1 MNTRLTLA
9 DVRAALSALIDSD
22 NPNNPLFLSVLN
34 EVRER
39 MINSGK
45 WKGNVLTTTFE
56 SSSGFITLP
65 YDYASVLALTYDK
78 CPCPVF
84 TQFHQY
90 TEQGPGEL
98 DIALKWTG
106 ILVDLGDGFVTQ
118 ADIPAA
124 GVVRVYSSAADD
136 GDVVRI
142 FGLDENGDVI
152 YDSSGNEGENITL
165 AAPFAVTTAQFTEVT
180 GFQKPLTT
188 NRVRLKS
195 WDGTTETQIAEYQ
208 PNETRPS
215 YQRYKTGVAEKAIRV
230 ICQRRF
236 VPIYAETDWVIPGNL
251 SALRAG
257 VNSWLFEN
265 GSDMDSADQSMA
277 RAYNFLNDE
286 AKAFRGGARATINT
300 QNGGWWGQPVP
311 FVN

>member
-9 DVRAALSALIDSD
+9 DVRASLYTLIDAD
-22 NPNNPLFLSVLN
+22 NANNPLFISVLN
-34 EVRER
+34 EVCER
-39 MINSGK
+39 IINSGK
-45 WKGNVLTTTFE
+45 WKGNVVTTVFE
-56 SSSGFITLP
+56 SSTGFITLP
-65 YDYASVLALTYDK
+65 YNYASVLAMTYDK
-78 CPCPVF
+78 CPCPTF

-98 DIALKWTG
+98 DIALKWNG

-124 GVVRVYSSAADD
+124 GVVRVYSSAADN
-136 GDVVRI
+136 GEVVRL
-142 FGLDENGDVI
+142 FGLNNGDVI
-152 YDSSGNEGENITL
+152 YDSSGNEGENVTL
-165 AAPFAVTTAQFTEVT
+165 AAPFVATTNQFTEVT
-180 GFQKPLTT
+180 GFQKPLTS

-195 WDGTTETQIAEYQ
+195 WDGSTETQIAEYQ

-215 YQRYKTGVAEKAIRV
+215 YQRYQTGVAEQAIRV

-236 VPIYAETDWVIPGNL
+236 VPIYAETDWVYPGNL

-257 VNSWLFEN
+257 IRSWLFED
-265 GSDMDSADQSMA
+265 GSDMDSADQSMS

-300 QNGGWWGQPVP
+300 QTGGWGGTGLP